1 MISIAIFSDIPEE
14 INQLK
19 SMIQDYVIEAK
30 LIARIQ
36 TFNNVY
42 KFLTVPNSFDIYIM
56 DMDSQDDVIDI
67 GKQMM
72 GIDNNARFI
81 FIGTDKSKAHLV
93 AKIKGDYF
101 IDKPIDETEFEEVLQ
116 EIKEKIQE
124 DTLVIKIASGERR
137 VKLNELNYI
146 NIVKRC
152 LCYHLNNGTVFD
164 GQTLRS
170 SFEKAISPL
179 QFHKSGAFLFLPPS
193 LLINVGEIKILNG
206 DNIVFENGEVLYYPK
221 KSYDKVREAWAGY
234 NRFIN
239 E

>member
-14 INQLK
+14 VNELK
-19 SMIQDYVIEAK
+19 SAIQDYVIEAK
-30 LIARIQ
+30 LMARIQ
-36 TFNNVY
+36 VFHNAY
-42 KFLTVPNSFDIYIM
+42 KFITVPNSFDVYIM
-56 DMDSQDDVIDI
+56 DMDSQDDVIAL

-72 GIDNNARFI
+72 GIDNNGHFI
-81 FIGTDKSKAHLV
+81 FIGTDKTKAHLV

-101 IDKPIDETEFEEVLQ
+101 IDKPIDINELEEVLK

-137 VKLNELNYI
+137 VKLNDLNYI

-152 LCYHLNNGTVFD
+152 LCYHLNDGTIFD
-164 GQTLRS
+164 GQTLRT

-179 QFHKSGAFLFLPPS
+179 QFHKSNAFLFLPPS

-221 KSYDKVREAWAGY
+221 KSYDKVRKAWAGY

>member
-14 INQLK
+14 VNELK
-19 SMIQDYVIEAK
+19 SAIQDYVIEAK
-30 LIARIQ
+30 LMARIQ
-36 TFNNVY
+36 VFNNAY
-42 KFLTVPNSFDIYIM
+42 KFITVPNSFDVYIM
-56 DMDSQDDVIDI
+56 DMDSQDDVITL

-72 GIDNNARFI
+72 GIDNNGHFI
-81 FIGTDKSKAHLV
+81 FIGTDKTKAHLV

-101 IDKPIDETEFEEVLQ
+101 IDKPIDINELEEVLK

-152 LCYHLNNGTVFD
+152 LCYHLNDGTIFD
-164 GQTLRS
+164 GQTLRT

-179 QFHKSGAFLFLPPS
+179 QFHKSSAFLFLPPS

-221 KSYDKVREAWAGY
+221 KSYDKVRKAWAGY